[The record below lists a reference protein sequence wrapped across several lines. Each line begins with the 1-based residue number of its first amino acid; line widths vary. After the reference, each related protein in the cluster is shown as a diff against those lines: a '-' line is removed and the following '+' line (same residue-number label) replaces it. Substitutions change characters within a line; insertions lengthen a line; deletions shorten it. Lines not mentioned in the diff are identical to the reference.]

1 MGWIYK
7 ITNNVNGKFY
17 IGKTERGLKYRWR
30 QHKTSSKS
38 PRDYFH
44 YSMRHHGVE
53 NFSIILLKE
62 VGEDECI
69 NELEKHYIRW
79 LKPQYNLKEGGEGGR
94 HHPDAIERMR
104 KPKTQEHKDN
114 ISKSRMGV
122 KPHIT
127 PERNQKISKKLKG
140 RPSPTKGTKWWN
152 NGVESVCCKEQPEG
166 FVRGRLP
173 KHKRG
178 LTPGLELGTKLN
190 LTEEERKRRSNH
202 LRQVR
207 RNML

>member
-1 MGWIYK
+1 MGCIYK

-17 IGKTERGLKYRWR
+17 IGKTERTIKYRFST
-30 QHKTSSKS
+30 HKSSSKS

-44 YSMRHHGVE
+44 YSMKYHGVE

-69 NELEKHYIRW
+69 NELERHYIKW

-94 HHPDAIERMR
+94 HSPETIEKMR
-104 KPKTQEHKDN
+104 KPKTQQHKDN
-114 ISKSRMGV
+114 LSKSRMGI

-127 PERNQKISKKLKG
+127 PERNKKISESNKG
-140 RPSPTKGTKWWN
+140 KNTWTQNKKWWN
-152 NGVESVCCKEQPEG
+152 NGVECKYQETQPEG

-190 LTEEERKRRSNH
+190 LTEEERER
-202 LRQVR
+202 R
-207 RNML
+207 RNHMLNIKKH